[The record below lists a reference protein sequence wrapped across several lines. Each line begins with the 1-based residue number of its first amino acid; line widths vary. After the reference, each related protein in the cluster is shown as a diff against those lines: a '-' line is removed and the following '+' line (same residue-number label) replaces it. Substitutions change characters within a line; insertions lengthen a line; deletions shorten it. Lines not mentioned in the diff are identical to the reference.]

1 MQRDVLRCEKKY
13 LLNLVEKV
21 RTEAYLDRLLIQDPH
36 NGAGGYRVRSL
47 YFDTVFDK
55 DFFDKKDGLET
66 RRKVRLRIYDPLDE
80 QVLLEI
86 KQKQGENQRKR
97 SLVLSRSHA
106 ERIIAGDF
114 TPLLEYK
121 GDFAA
126 ECYAIMETGCYR
138 PKTIVEYDRKA
149 YIAKENRTRITFD
162 SGIRATE
169 SSKDFF
175 DPHLVLNPVIDE
187 HSAVMEVKYNGFLL
201 SYIKQLLDCTDKTP
215 VSVSKYLLARQ
226 QGYGTQL

>member
-106 ERIIAGDF
+106 ER
-114 TPLLEYK
+114 
-121 GDFAA
+121 
-126 ECYAIMETGCYR
+126 
-138 PKTIVEYDRKA
+138 
-149 YIAKENRTRITFD
+149 
-162 SGIRATE
+162 
-169 SSKDFF
+169 
-175 DPHLVLNPVIDE
+175 H
-187 HSAVMEVKYNGFLL
+187 
-201 SYIKQLLDCTDKTP
+201 
-215 VSVSKYLLARQ
+215 
-226 QGYGTQL
+226 